1 MRISEIFY
9 SIQGEGLYS
18 GLPMTFVRLQGCP
31 FRCRWCDSEYTWN
44 PKGGEEL
51 SLDTVLAQVRAQ
63 PTKYVCITG
72 GEPLAQPREFLSL
85 SRALHHAGYWQ
96 EIETSGGYPLPKE
109 APVDSWVMDIKCPGS
124 GMETFNKY
132 EELAALRPQ
141 DQLKFVVANREDF
154 DFSLGVLA
162 QHRTSAAVL
171 FSPVHGELVAVEL
184 AAWIKA
190 EAPAARLSLQL
201 HKLLWP
207 DKNRGV

>member
-9 SIQGEGLYS
+9 SIQGEGLYA

-51 SLDTVLAQVRAQ
+51 PLAAVLAQVRAQ
-63 PTKYVCITG
+63 PARHVCITG

-85 SRALHHAGYWQ
+85 SHVLREAGYWQ
-96 EIETSGGYPLPKE
+96 EVETSGGYLLPKK

-124 GMETFNKY
+124 GMEAFNKY
-132 EELAALRPQ
+132 EELATLRPQ
-141 DQLKFVVANREDF
+141 DQLKFVVASREDF
-154 DFSLGVLA
+154 DFSLRVLA
-162 QHRTSAAVL
+162 QHRTNAAVL
-171 FSPVHGELVAVEL
+171 FSPVYGELGPADL
-184 AAWIKA
+184 AAWIKV

-207 DKNRGV
+207 DKTRGV